1 MTSATTF
8 NMAGGSKSVAGH
20 HAGATPTWEL
30 SNEQVSF
37 RVDQRGQALTLG
49 NRDRGVNYLRPRA
62 LWRLILSDG
71 VCLEREGVPDDEQ
84 VEVSCEDGVLRV
96 YSPVTRMLDSDER
109 LSLAVTAEF
118 SLSGEDM
125 HAALRIDHQ
134 AAGVVL
140 REVHFPILAIA
151 DEALG
156 AVITTNRGG
165 EYHRDVKAWV
175 RRFHTGYVGFDQKYI
190 RDIGGYP
197 AATNAMNCLA
207 IDRGHEGLYC
217 GIHDPEFKTTLHILE
232 LEYGQFNMLMAR
244 CPFLPAGET
253 YHDGDIVLSPYR
265 GPWTTAASKYRR
277 WADTWFRPPTDVPSF
292 IRDMSGWQ
300 RLIMRTQYGK
310 LLFRYTDLISMYE
323 AGASAGIHTL
333 LLFGWHVHGMDNGY
347 PDYRFDDAQGGRDV
361 LKREIQLVQQRGGRV
376 ILYFNGQLIDMQSDY
391 YRTTGQRL
399 ATKLTNGEVET
410 QQYNFSGPGAYIRKF
425 GNRIFT
431 TACPSSAEWLEVL
444 KGFADLAI
452 DLGCDAVF
460 FDQLGHASYPCCDP
474 NHGHSVPFHGVMLAK
489 RHMLEELRRY
499 VKAQRPDMGIG
510 IECISD
516 VTAMT
521 TDFIHIF
528 GNIAHTDVQ
537 WQGTGRKPTGMSFQ
551 DFYRYAF
558 PEVILSNREIRDDTD
573 IERRVNMMLLKGCRS
588 DVEVFRCQA
597 TIAAAPHYRDYLARA
612 NALREKFADL
622 LYRGRY
628 VADTYSHCLDNAE
641 FFQVAFALDERLALM
656 VSQSHLPLCLGTL
669 RVPRAKLL
677 RYDSISGDVVVLDHG
692 DSQAIRVPQHG
703 LAVLEYRLHTD

>member
-1 MTSATTF
+1 MATAAEVS
-8 NMAGGSKSVAGH
+8 MAGGIGSAVEH
-20 HAGATPTWEL
+20 HAGLTPAWEL
-30 SNEQVSF
+30 SNDQVSF
-37 RVDQRGQALTLG
+37 RVDERGQALSLR
-49 NRDRGVNYLRPRA
+49 NQDRGVNYLRPHA

-71 VCLEREGVPDDEQ
+71 ECLEREGVPDDDRI
-84 VEVSCEDGVLRV
+84 EVSSENTVLRV

-109 LSLAVTAEF
+109 LPLAVTAEF
-118 SLSGEDM
+118 SLSGDAL
-125 HAALRIDHQ
+125 HAVLHIDHQ
-134 AAGVVL
+134 AAGVVV

-217 GIHDPEFKTTLHILE
+217 GVHDSEFKTTLHILE
-232 LEYGQFNMLMAR
+232 LEYGQFNLLMAR
-244 CPFLPAGET
+244 CPFLAAGVS

-265 GPWTTAASKYRR
+265 GPWTTAAAKYRC
-277 WADTWFRPPTDVPSF
+277 WADTWYRPPADVPSF

-310 LLFRYTDLISMYE
+310 LLFRYGDLMSMYDDG
-323 AGASAGIHTL
+323 AGAGIHTL
-333 LLFGWHVHGMDNGY
+333 FLFGWHVHGMDNGY
-347 PDYRFDDAQGGRDV
+347 PDYRFDDAQGGRNA
-361 LKREIQLVQQRGGRV
+361 LKHEIQRVQQRGGRV

-391 YRTTGQRL
+391 YRTTGKRL
-399 ATKLTNGEVET
+399 ATKLINGEVET
-410 QQYNFSGPGAYIRKF
+410 QQYNFSGPGTYIRKF

-431 TACPSSAEWLEVL
+431 TACPSSAEWLDVL

-474 NHGHSVPFHGVMLAK
+474 SHGHSVPFHAVMLAK
-489 RHMLEELRRY
+489 QRMLEELRRY
-499 VKAQRPDMGIG
+499 VKAHRPDMGIG

-516 VTAMT
+516 ITAMT
-521 TDFIHIF
+521 ADFIHIF

-558 PEVILSNREIRDDTD
+558 PEVIISNREIRDDND
-573 IERRVNMMLLKGCRS
+573 IERRVNMLLLKGCRS
-588 DVEVFRCQA
+588 DVEVYRCQA
-597 TIAAAPHYRDYLARA
+597 TIAAAPHYREYLAHA
-612 NALREKFADL
+612 NALREKFADV

-628 VADTYSHCLDNAE
+628 LADSYSYCLDNAE
-641 FFQVAFALDERLALM
+641 FFHAAFVSGDCLALM
-656 VSQSHLPLCLGTL
+656 ISQSHLPICLGTV
-669 RVPRAKLL
+669 RVPGAKLL
-677 RYDSISGDVVVLDHG
+677 RYDSVSGDVVLIDHG
-692 DSQAIRVPQHG
+692 DCQAIRVPQHG
-703 LAVLEYRLHTD
+703 LVVLEFRLG